1 MRPRDWP
8 PKPRRTGELGSTGT
22 YAGRSDALLGIR
34 GNPTGK
40 VGRPVTDVSA
50 APVFNLLSPTGRP
63 VRTPKTAELVA
74 AKLRRMIVDGQLVD
88 GDHLPHEAELMEHF
102 SVSRPTLREAVRI
115 LEAER
120 LVEVR
125 RGSRTGARVCVPGP
139 EVVARPAS
147 LLLELSGATVGD
159 VLVARESLE
168 PAAAG
173 ILATEGT
180 EAAFDE
186 LERFVDED
194 IPAALAADEFGSA
207 AARFHLRMVQL
218 SGNATL
224 ALMAGMLHEIF
235 DRHTTTVTR
244 ESTRTDVAAA
254 QANYKLFVRSQRRLI
269 KLLRARDSDGATAHW
284 KKHMVVARSMLEGH
298 LDVKVRDILD

>member
-1 MRPRDWP
+1 M
-8 PKPRRTGELGSTGT
+8 TH
-22 YAGRSDALLGIR
+22 
-34 GNPTGK
+34 
-40 VGRPVTDVSA
+40 A
-50 APVFNLLSPTGRP
+50 AEAPAFNVLTTTGRP

-74 AKLRRMIVDGQLVD
+74 GKLRRMIVDGQLVD

-147 LLLELSGATVGD
+147 LLLELSGATVAD

-168 PAAAG
+168 PAAVG
-173 ILATEGT
+173 ILAANGT
-180 EAAFDE
+180 EKDFDE

-194 IPAALAADEFGSA
+194 IPAAYAADDFGSA

-224 ALMAGMLHEIF
+224 ALIAGMLHEIVE
-235 DRHTTTVTR
+235 RHTVSVTR
-244 ESTRTDVAAA
+244 ERSRTDIETY
-254 QANYKLFVRSQRRLI
+254 QTNYKLFVRSQRRLI
-269 KLLRARDSDGATAHW
+269 KLLRARDEAGAIAHW
-284 KKHMVVARSMLEGH
+284 QKHMVVARSMMLAGH
-298 LDVKVRDILD
+298 LDAKVRDILN